1 MILILLILQTFAKGH
16 VMIKYVS
23 EDITIFM
30 AIKQLSNQ
38 INKLIMYIYH
48 TVFVLFFLFSSKASG
63 SRLDILNLSTT
74 LAVD

>member
-1 MILILLILQTFAKGH
+1 
-16 VMIKYVS
+16 MIKYVS

-48 TVFVLFFLFSSKASG
+48 TVFVLFFLFSSKASE
-63 SRLDILNLSTT
+63 SILDILNLSTT
-74 LAVD
+74 LAVV